1 MAALTVY
8 SAVQF
13 ASFTQAT
20 HARYS
25 MQGPSGFIWGAVT
38 CQRTLQHTVLT
49 GGAGVNPVI
58 PNTII

>member
-1 MAALTVY
+1 
-8 SAVQF
+8 
-13 ASFTQAT
+13 
-20 HARYS
+20 